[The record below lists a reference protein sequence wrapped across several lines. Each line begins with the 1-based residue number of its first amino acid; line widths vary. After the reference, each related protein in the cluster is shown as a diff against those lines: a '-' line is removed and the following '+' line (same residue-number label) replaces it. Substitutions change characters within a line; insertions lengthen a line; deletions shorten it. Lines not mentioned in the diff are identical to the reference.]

1 MTDPAGTGDAADQLT
16 ATDVDALCHRAVQLT
31 NRDRLLEAMA
41 GRTSNDLFAKARE
54 YAAVVGRAHRACE
67 IPFGVPLEGPPG
79 PTVSL
84 FSGGERRLF
93 VMFASNDYL
102 NLSTDARVHEAVRQ
116 TLGTFGVGAGSS
128 RVNAGYSTL
137 HRLLEERLAGAV
149 GKPAALILPTG
160 YDAVVAAPQ
169 SLLTSSDRAVV
180 DASSHAC
187 ILEGAHSSGATV
199 RMFSHNDARSLDQT
213 LTRCRERAPDAGVL
227 VIVEGAYSM
236 DGDIAPLP
244 DLVAVCR
251 SHGARLLVDE
261 AHAFGVHGPRG
272 GGVTEHFNL
281 ADSVD
286 LIAGTFSKSL
296 GSVGGFVAGD
306 ADVITYMRYM
316 CRRSVFSATTPAAL
330 VAGVLAA
337 LDIMQ
342 TDHARRTRLWQNVRY
357 LREGLIRA
365 GARVLGDG
373 TASVP
378 VHIGADGLIFRF
390 TEDLMRA
397 GVFTFPAVY
406 PTVPRG
412 HSLFRLAVQSA
423 HETSHLDRAIDVFGD
438 LLRKYDV
445 HAH

>member
-1 MTDPAGTGDAADQLT
+1 
-16 ATDVDALCHRAVQLT
+16 
-31 NRDRLLEAMA
+31 
-41 GRTSNDLFAKARE
+41 
-54 YAAVVGRAHRACE
+54 
-67 IPFGVPLEGPPG
+67 
-79 PTVSL
+79 
-84 FSGGERRLF
+84 
-93 VMFASNDYL
+93 
-102 NLSTDARVHEAVRQ
+102 
-116 TLGTFGVGAGSS
+116 
-128 RVNAGYSTL
+128 
-137 HRLLEERLAGAV
+137 
-149 GKPAALILPTG
+149 
-160 YDAVVAAPQ
+160 
-169 SLLTSSDRAVV
+169 
-180 DASSHAC
+180 
-187 ILEGAHSSGATV
+187 
-199 RMFSHNDARSLDQT
+199 
-213 LTRCRERAPDAGVL
+213 VL

-261 AHAFGVHGPRG
+261 AHAFGVHGSRG
-272 GGVTEHFNL
+272 GGVTEHFGM

-306 ADVITYMRYM
+306 ADVITYLRYM

-357 LREGLIRA
+357 LRDGLIRV